1 MTPTTQMSLDDW
13 QQELEQLAT
22 RAEQVGADASL
33 QDRLA
38 VASSWFQLLWLSC
51 DPAWIAKNCRLASRL
66 GEPVMATPASLD
78 EQVMSSWEARSA
90 ALKSVGALK
99 DLPPAPVGDP
109 ALIEKP
115 LGRPRRKKPEP
126 EPVPVVDTEPA
137 RIDVRER
144 IKAAVQT
151 QHRELRPRSER
162 VPGRPAPAPEP
173 VVEAAA
179 AQSLTGSFAEAGDN
193 QHTLKEGGVD
203 NINTMRWNP
212 HGNGDNITLNDTGKG
227 TSAAYPAPEP
237 EPDADDDAPMP
248 SGWGNPEQVLEEL
261 EPLPPAPEPETLTA
275 VQLAAWWGMSLP
287 WTHSLHRRGV
297 VEAGVHFRRHQ
308 PGERKGNRYFLAAHQ
323 AISEST
329 GKPIP
334 PEPLQT
340 VEECLRPRMK
350 RRVRGYDEG

>member
-22 RAEQVGADASL
+22 RAEQLCADASL

-78 EQVMSSWEARSA
+78 EQVVSSWEARSA

-144 IKAAVQT
+144 IKAAVQA

-173 VVEAAA
+173 EP
-179 AQSLTGSFAEAGDN
+179 S
-193 QHTLKEGGVD
+193 
-203 NINTMRWNP
+203 P
-212 HGNGDNITLNDTGKG
+212 
-227 TSAAYPAPEP
+227 PAPEP

-261 EPLPPAPEPETLTA
+261 EPMPEKPEPETLTS
-275 VQLAAWWGMSLP
+275 VELAAWWGMSLP
-287 WTHSLHRRGV
+287 WTHSLHRRDV
-297 VEAGVHFRRHQ
+297 VQAGVHYRRHQ
-308 PGERKGNRYFLAAHQ
+308 PGERKGNRYFLTAHQ

-334 PEPLQT
+334 PAPLQT
-340 VEECLRPRMK
+340 VEECLQPRMK
-350 RRVRGYDEG
+350 RRVRAEEQGAHAED

>member
-22 RAEQVGADASL
+22 RAEQLGADASL

-38 VASSWFQLLWLSC
+38 VASSWFQLLWLSAA
-51 DPAWIAKNCRLASRL
+51 PAWIAKNCRLASRL

-212 HGNGDNITLNDTGKG
+212 HGNRDNITVRSHGEGGPSSQPEVKPDNISLNDT
-227 TSAAYPAPEP
+227 P
-237 EPDADDDAPMP
+237 
-248 SGWGNPEQVLEEL
+248 Q
-261 EPLPPAPEPETLTA
+261 PPT
-275 VQLAAWWGMSLP
+275 
-287 WTHSLHRRGV
+287 
-297 VEAGVHFRRHQ
+297 
-308 PGERKGNRYFLAAHQ
+308 
-323 AISEST
+323 
-329 GKPIP
+329 
-334 PEPLQT
+334 
-340 VEECLRPRMK
+340 
-350 RRVRGYDEG
+350 

>member
-22 RAEQVGADASL
+22 RAEQLGADASL

-38 VASSWFQLLWLSC
+38 VASSWFQLLWLSAA
-51 DPAWIAKNCRLASRL
+51 PAWIAKNCRLASRL

-144 IKAAVQT
+144 IKAAVQA

-162 VPGRPAPAPEP
+162 VPGRPAPEP
-173 VVEAAA
+173 VVEAEIE
-179 AQSLTGSFAEAGDN
+179 QPLVR
-193 QHTLKEGGVD
+193 EG
-203 NINTMRWNP
+203 P
-212 HGNGDNITLNDTGKG
+212 
-227 TSAAYPAPEP
+227 
-237 EPDADDDAPMP
+237 
-248 SGWGNPEQVLEEL
+248 
-261 EPLPPAPEPETLTA
+261 
-275 VQLAAWWGMSLP
+275 
-287 WTHSLHRRGV
+287 
-297 VEAGVHFRRHQ
+297 Q
-308 PGERKGNRYFLAAHQ
+308 PGPERQENMLSG
-323 AISEST
+323 
-329 GKPIP
+329 
-334 PEPLQT
+334 
-340 VEECLRPRMK
+340 
-350 RRVRGYDEG
+350 